1 LDRSGQIWQK
11 SGPISTVSAQFS
23 GASLDRFL
31 VDMEGA
37 FPVVRAGTSSL
48 EVALTDL
55 PSQPTILVLEP
66 AWLN

>member
-1 LDRSGQIWQK
+1 MD
-11 SGPISTVSAQFS
+11 
-23 GASLDRFL
+23 
-31 VDMEGA
+31 GA

-66 AWLN
+66 SWLN